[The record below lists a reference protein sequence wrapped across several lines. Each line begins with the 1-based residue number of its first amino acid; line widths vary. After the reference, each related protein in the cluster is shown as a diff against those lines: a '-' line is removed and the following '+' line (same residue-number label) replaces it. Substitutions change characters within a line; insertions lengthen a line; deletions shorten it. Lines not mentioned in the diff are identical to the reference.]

1 MKKTDSILLS
11 LLESGQID
19 KDEELKIVVQLHKSG
34 IIDVVKLI
42 TEAISDFK
50 SILDKGTDKASRL
63 EKVRSAIE
71 YLKIAE
77 AVINAEDESPV
88 LESVPPVDEPKQV
101 QVATVIGGR

>member
-1 MKKTDSILLS
+1 MKKNDSILFS
-11 LLESGQID
+11 LLESGKID

-42 TEAISDFK
+42 TEAIADFK
-50 SILDKGTDKASRL
+50 NILDKGTDKTARL

-77 AVINAEDESPV
+77 AVITAEEESPV
-88 LESVPPVDEPKQV
+88 LESVAPVDEPRATSI
-101 QVATVIGGR
+101 ATVIGR